1 MSIDK
6 LLHPAHVAILR
17 VLLFRPDARFAELQ
31 KEAALSSD
39 HFNFYLKQ
47 LLDEA
52 LIEKNSDGAYTL
64 TFKGKEYAN
73 RFDTDAR
80 TVERQPKVAVC
91 LTIVDGDGKH
101 LVQQRLKQPFY
112 GYWGRP
118 TGKIRWGET
127 ILEAAARELHEETGL
142 SADLQF
148 DSVYH
153 KMDYDKQSGNLLE
166 DKIFFM
172 VRGDNPRGTFIET
185 FEGGRNA
192 WMTPDEYEHQEHSF
206 ISKDERPSELSGT
219 AKISITESRH
229 EYAPESY

>member
-17 VLLFRPDARFAELQ
+17 VLLFRPSARFAVLQ
-31 KEAALSSD
+31 KASELSSD

-52 LIEKNSDGAYTL
+52 YIEKNSHGAYSL
-64 TFKGKEYAN
+64 TFKGKEFAN
-73 RFDTDAR
+73 RFDTEAR

-91 LTIVDGDGKH
+91 LMVVREDGKQ

-127 ILEAAARELHEETGL
+127 ILDAAARELMEETGL
-142 SADLQF
+142 TAELNYE
-148 DSVYH
+148 SVYH
-153 KMDYDKQSGNLLE
+153 KLDYNQSTGELLE

-172 VRGDNPRGTFIET
+172 VTGTTPRGSFIEE

-192 WMTPDEYEHQEHSF
+192 WMTSEEYASQ
-206 ISKDERPSELSGT
+206 ELSFHNSRDGT
-219 AKISITESRH
+219 DRVANPAQVLVYEIRH
-229 EYAPESY
+229 EYAPETY

>member
-31 KEAALSSD
+31 RASELSSD
-39 HFNFYLKQ
+39 HFNFYLQQ
-47 LLDEA
+47 LMDEA
-52 LIEKNSDGAYTL
+52 FISKNEGGAYLL
-64 TFKGKEYAN
+64 TFKGKEFAN

-91 LTIVDGDGKH
+91 LMIRRKDGKQ

-127 ILEAAARELHEETGL
+127 ILDAAARELMEETGL
-142 SADLQF
+142 TADLQF
-148 DSVYH
+148 ETVYH
-153 KMDYDKQSGNLLE
+153 KMDYNKQTGEMLE
-166 DKIFFM
+166 DKIFFI
-172 VRGDNPRGTFIET
+172 VGGSDPRGTLIEE

-192 WMTPDEYEHQEHSF
+192 WMTQAEYAAQ
-206 ISKDERPSELSGT
+206 ELSFESNKGYLDN
-219 AKISITESRH
+219 AKDAPLVKIVELRY
-229 EYAPESY
+229 EYAPEHY